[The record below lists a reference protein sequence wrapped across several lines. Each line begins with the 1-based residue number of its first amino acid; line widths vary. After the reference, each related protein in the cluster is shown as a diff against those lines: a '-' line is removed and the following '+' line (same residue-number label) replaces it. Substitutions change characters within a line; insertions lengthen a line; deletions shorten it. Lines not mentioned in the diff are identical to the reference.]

1 MVLAF
6 RRLSLEDATAWV
18 DRVTSRLGTES
29 TSLSA
34 AHGRVLGAEIRAS
47 QPIPAVDSAALDGFA
62 VAASAT
68 VGASSYNPVLLP
80 LRTIASGE
88 AIPPDTDAVIPL
100 ALGEPQSPNW
110 IECVEAI
117 APGENVET
125 QSSVAPARAVLAP
138 SGALLSPPLIG
149 MLIRAGRSNVN
160 VVRQPRVRIV
170 VTPKGAEIDSN
181 GPMIRALV
189 ERDGGDVSA
198 IVAAERT
205 VPAIR
210 STLERDGAD
219 IVLVIGGTGAG
230 PDDHAASTLAA
241 VGELVIHGIALRPGE
256 TVGLGHTR
264 SGVPVMLLPGSS
276 AACFCGYEM
285 LAGRGVRRLGGRN
298 PRLPY
303 RARLMHTARKFVS
316 TIGMTEIVPVRCPA
330 RDIVEP
336 LPSFGEIGLMAAVAA
351 DGFVI
356 VPEASEGHPEG
367 ALVTVYLYE
376 GRCID
381 G

>member
-1 MVLAF
+1 MVPAF

-18 DRVTSRLGTES
+18 DRVTSRLGNVS
-29 TSLSA
+29 ASLSA
-34 AHGRVLGAEIRAS
+34 AHGRVLAEEICSA

-100 ALGEPQSPNW
+100 ALGEPQPPNW
-110 IECVEAI
+110 VACVEAV
-117 APGENVET
+117 APGENVGT
-125 QSSVAPARAVLAP
+125 QSSVAPAGAVLAP
-138 SGALLSPPLIG
+138 SGALLSPALTG
-149 MLIRAGRSNVN
+149 MLVRAGLSNVN
-160 VVRQPRVRIV
+160 VVRRPRVRIV

-205 VPAIR
+205 VQAIR
-210 STLERDGAD
+210 STLERDSAD

-230 PDDHAASTLAA
+230 ADDHAAAVLAA
-241 VGELVIHGIALRPGE
+241 VGELMIHGIALRPGE
-256 TVGLGHTR
+256 TAGLGRTR
-264 SGVPVMLLPGSS
+264 NGVPVVLLPGSP

-285 LAGRGVRRLGGRN
+285 LAGRGIRRLGGRD
-298 PRLPY
+298 PRLPH
-303 RARLMHTARKFVS
+303 RSRLMHTARKLIS
-316 TIGMTEIVPVRCPA
+316 AIGMTEIVPVRCPA

-356 VPEASEGHPEG
+356 IPEASEGHPEG